1 MLTTW
6 RETATVHL
14 TRRLANARSS
24 PAEHL
29 QDLISLPFLGR
40 AAARAARTGQAIRA
54 WARRDGLA
62 REAVDEADAAR
73 IGHHASLFAGLGFS
87 EKKGQHR
94 AFLLYSQEVA
104 DSLLGRQ
111 GSAAQ
116 KKVRRTFV
124 ERLVVSSRA
133 AD

>member
-1 MLTTW
+1 VLTTW
-6 RETATVHL
+6 RETATVQL

-29 QDLISLPFLGR
+29 QDLISLPCRGR

-94 AFLLYSQEVA
+94 AFLLYSDEVA
-104 DSLLGRQ
+104 ESLLGRQ
-111 GSAAQ
+111 GTTA
-116 KKVRRTFV
+116 KKKARRAFV
-124 ERLVVSSRA
+124 ERLVVRSRA

>member
-1 MLTTW
+1 MLQ
-6 RETATVHL
+6 L

-24 PAEHL
+24 PAEQL
-29 QDLISLPFLGR
+29 QDLISLPFRGR

-73 IGHHASLFAGLGFS
+73 IAHHASLFARLGFA
-87 EKKGQHR
+87 EKEAQHR
-94 AFLLYSQEVA
+94 AFLLYSYEVA
-104 DSLLGRQ
+104 ESLLGRQ
-111 GSAAQ
+111 GTAAE
-116 KKVRRTFV
+116 KKARRAFV
-124 ERLVVSSRA
+124 ERLIVCSRA